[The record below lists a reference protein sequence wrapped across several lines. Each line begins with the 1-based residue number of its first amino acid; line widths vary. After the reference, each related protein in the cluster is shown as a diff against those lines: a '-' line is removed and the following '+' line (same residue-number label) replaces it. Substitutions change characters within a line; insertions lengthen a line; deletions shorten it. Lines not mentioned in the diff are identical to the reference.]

1 MLGKKKK
8 KKFKGRH
15 RPKAAGY
22 VLKQRLI
29 YYETHPS
36 EVQFFKQTN
45 NRHASRLCTLRGRN
59 RAAYKIIKRKIAK
72 NSPSLNFQ
80 RSLGDDLVV
89 TTSNCES
96 CLCSQLSEIS
106 SESCLCSQLNEVFY
120 LCGANVVQVDHS
132 TLCEFRTS

>member
-72 NSPSLNFQ
+72 NSPSHNLQ

-89 TTSNCES
+89 TTSNC
-96 CLCSQLSEIS
+96 
-106 SESCLCSQLNEVFY
+106 ESCLCSQLNEVFY